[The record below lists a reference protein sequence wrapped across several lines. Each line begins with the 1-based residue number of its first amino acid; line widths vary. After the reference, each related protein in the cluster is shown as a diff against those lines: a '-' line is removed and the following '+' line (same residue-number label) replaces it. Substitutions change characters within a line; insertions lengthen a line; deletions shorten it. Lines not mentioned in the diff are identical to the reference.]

1 MKTVIFAGGLGSRI
15 SEESHTRPKPMIEI
29 AGQPILWHIMKI
41 YQAHGF
47 NEFIICLGY
56 KGYMIKEYF
65 INYFYHNSDIT
76 VDLTNNQVEVH
87 QTNSENFKVTLV
99 DTGLHTMTAG
109 RLQKI
114 KDYIGTDEEF
124 MLTYGDGVSDVNI
137 KELVNYHHSHDKIA
151 TVTTVQPV
159 GKFGVLNADAN
170 GTVTEFVEKPKG
182 GGTWINGGF
191 FVLNRKVFDYFGK
204 DPDSNFHSKYT
215 NNSILLDVYNSM
227 QQQLEQNGLWAEIEN
242 YTQWRDY
249 FEGKDMTPIMW
260 EEDPMR
266 NLVKDN
272 QLVSYEHAGFW
283 KCMDILRDKRDLE
296 KMWDSGTPPW
306 KIW

>member
-15 SEESHTRPKPMIEI
+15 SEESHMRPKPMIEI
-29 AGQPILWHIMKI
+29 AGKPILWHIMKM

-76 VDLTNNQVEVH
+76 VDLANNQVEVH

-109 RLQKI
+109 RLQRIEK
-114 KDYIGTDEEF
+114 YIGEDESF

-137 KELVNYHHSHDKIA
+137 KALVDYHNQHDKIA
-151 TVTTVQPV
+151 TVTTVQPA
-159 GKFGVLNADAN
+159 GKFGVLNTDAN

-191 FVLNRKVFDYFGK
+191 FVLNRGVFDY
-204 DPDSNFHSKYT
+204 
-215 NNSILLDVYNSM
+215 L
-227 QQQLEQNGLWAEIEN
+227 
-242 YTQWRDY
+242 RD
-249 FEGKDMTPIMW
+249 KDMTPIMW
-260 EEDPMR
+260 EDDPMR
-266 NLVKDN
+266 DLVADN
-272 QLVSYEHAGFW
+272 ELVSYKHDGFW

-296 KMWDSGTPPW
+296 RMWNNGNPAW

>member
-15 SEESHTRPKPMIEI
+15 SEESHMRPKPMIEI
-29 AGQPILWHIMKI
+29 AGKPILWHIMKM
-41 YQAHGF
+41 YQAHGH

-76 VDLTNNQVEVH
+76 VDLANNQVEVH

-109 RLQKI
+109 RLQRVEK
-114 KDYIGTDEEF
+114 YIGEDENF
-124 MLTYGDGVSDVNI
+124 MLTYGDGVSDVDI
-137 KELVNYHHSHDKIA
+137 KALVDYHHAHDKIA
-151 TVTTVQPV
+151 TVTTVQPA
-159 GKFGVLNADAN
+159 GKFGVLNTDAE

-191 FVLNRKVFDYFGK
+191 FVLNRKVFDY
-204 DPDSNFHSKYT
+204 
-215 NNSILLDVYNSM
+215 LR
-227 QQQLEQNGLWAEIEN
+227 EE
-242 YTQWRDY
+242 
-249 FEGKDMTPIMW
+249 DMTPIMW
-260 EEDPMR
+260 EDAPMR
-266 NLVKDN
+266 GLVADN
-272 QLVSYEHAGFW
+272 ELVSYKHHGFW

-296 KMWDSGTPPW
+296 RMWDGGNPAW

>member
-15 SEESHTRPKPMIEI
+15 SEESHMRPKPMIEI
-29 AGQPILWHIMKI
+29 AGKPILWHIMKI

-76 VDLTNNQVEVH
+76 VDLANNQVEVH

-109 RLQKI
+109 RLQRIEK
-114 KDYIGTDEEF
+114 YIGDDENF
-124 MLTYGDGVSDVNI
+124 MLTYGDGVSDVDI
-137 KELVNYHHSHDKIA
+137 KALVDCHLNHDRLG
-151 TVTTVQPV
+151 TVTTVQPA
-159 GKFGVLNADAN
+159 GKFGVLNTDGN
-170 GTVTEFVEKPKG
+170 GNVTEFVEKPKG
-182 GGTWINGGF
+182 DGTWINGGF
-191 FVLNRKVFDYFGK
+191 FVLNRKVFDYFK
-204 DPDSNFHSKYT
+204 
-215 NNSILLDVYNSM
+215 
-227 QQQLEQNGLWAEIEN
+227 
-242 YTQWRDY
+242 
-249 FEGKDMTPIMW
+249 GKDMTPIMW
-260 EEDPMR
+260 EEDPMKG
-266 NLVKDN
+266 LVADD
-272 QLVSYEHAGFW
+272 QLVAYKHTGFW

-296 KMWDSGTPPW
+296 RMWAGGNPAW

>member
-15 SEESHTRPKPMIEI
+15 SEESHMRPKPMIEI
-29 AGQPILWHIMKI
+29 AGKPILWHIMKM
-41 YQAHGF
+41 YQAHGH

-76 VDLTNNQVEVH
+76 VDLANNQVEVH
-87 QTNSENFKVTLV
+87 RTNSENFKVTLV

-109 RLQKI
+109 RLQRVEK
-114 KDYIGTDEEF
+114 YIGDDEEF
-124 MLTYGDGVSDVNI
+124 MLTYGDGVSDVDI
-137 KELVNYHHSHDKIA
+137 KALVDYHHTHDKIA
-151 TVTTVQPV
+151 TVTTVQPA
-159 GKFGVLNADAN
+159 GKFGVLNTDSE

-191 FVLNRKVFDYFGK
+191 FVLNRKVFDY
-204 DPDSNFHSKYT
+204 
-215 NNSILLDVYNSM
+215 L
-227 QQQLEQNGLWAEIEN
+227 
-242 YTQWRDY
+242 RD
-249 FEGKDMTPIMW
+249 GDMTPIMW
-260 EEDPMR
+260 EDAPMR
-266 NLVKDN
+266 GLVADN
-272 QLVSYEHAGFW
+272 ELVSYKHHGFW

-296 KMWDSGTPPW
+296 RMWDSGKPAW